1 MIRPMQTLRRRRP
14 LAPALLVAALLLSA
28 CGSSLQVDG
37 ATVEGSLGGGGLEVL
52 DGAGAAAGGQP
63 GDTAAGGTT
72 IDPVTGQPLP
82 AGPDGTPGGA
92 GGGAGGGG
100 TGAGAGGTGGTGAVG
115 GGGSSGGSSGGTTGG
130 SGGKAGSKLEI
141 GFVVFPDANAFAA
154 SLGGSG
160 DTGDQEAQIR
170 NAVKWANANG
180 GLNGQEIVPV
190 FFEVELTSAQ
200 PYSVTYQEIC
210 QFFTVDHKVSAVVL
224 IANAANDLPDCL
236 ARKNVML
243 LASGHFI
250 HDATDYRALPNL
262 VTPREAGSDR
272 VSEVM
277 LDELDKAGL
286 LKTGAKLGLLV
297 MDYGAP
303 NRSTDRV
310 LAPAVRAKGATLTT
324 YKIPPPTS
332 TPGISNSVSAVQ
344 AATLRFASEGIETVM
359 FLCPGCAP
367 FFIQNAQ
374 SQEYFPRYLLTSYDT
389 PLGLG
394 KPENARSLEK
404 AIAIGWEPDA
414 DVGTFAN
421 QPEVRNASREQCRSI
436 QKQYIKDNTTSFVSG
451 SVCGAVLDL
460 RAFAKKGGG
469 TDGRSLA
476 RGAGAL
482 GTTYPHAMTLR
493 TKLTPARR
501 DGAAAFRTLR
511 YVASCTCLKYDSAGL
526 KVLP

>member
-1 MIRPMQTLRRRRP
+1 MIRSMRKLRRRSP
-14 LAPALLVAALLLSA
+14 LAPGLLITALLVSA

-37 ATVEGSLGGGGLEVL
+37 ATVVGSLGGVEGL
-52 DGAGAAAGGQP
+52 DGAAEGTDGARV
-63 GDTAAGGTT
+63 GDAVAGGTA
-72 IDPVTGQPLP
+72 IDPVTGQPLT
-82 AGPDGTPGGA
+82 AGADGTA
-92 GGGAGGGG
+92 GGGAGGAGS
-100 TGAGAGGTGGTGAVG
+100 TGGAGGPGAGGG
-115 GGGSSGGSSGGTTGG
+115 GGSVGGSSGG
-130 SGGKAGSKLEI
+130 KLEI

-210 QFFTVDHKVSAVVL
+210 QFYTVDHKVPAVVL
-224 IANAANDLPDCL
+224 IANAANDLADCL

-272 VSEVM
+272 VGEVM
-277 LDELDKAGL
+277 LDELAEAGALKAGER
-286 LKTGAKLGLLV
+286 LGLLV

-303 NRSTDRV
+303 NRTAERI

-344 AATLRFASEGIETVM
+344 AATLRFASEGIRTVM

-394 KPENARSLEK
+394 KPENARSLTN

-421 QPEVRNASREQCRSI
+421 QPEVRNASREQCRAI
-436 QKQYIKDNTTSFVSG
+436 QKAYIKDDVTAFVSG

-460 RAFAKKGGG
+460 RAFATKGGG
-469 TDGRSLA
+469 TDGRSLT

-482 GTTYPHAMTLR
+482 GTAYPHAMTLR
-493 TKLTPARR
+493 TKLSPARR

-511 YVASCTCLKYDSAGL
+511 YVASCTCLKYDSTGL